1 MFRCPP
7 LWERVYKGSASPTPS
22 SSITAC
28 VYSSTDRGVY
38 KQWPE
43 WRMEKATEAASQ
55 GKVSVRRPA
64 LQFNIPKTTLGDRVS
79 GRVQAGTVSGPAK
92 YLMDTEEENL
102 ATFLSRCGV
111 IGYARSKAEVLSLVQ
126 RILESRG
133 KHVSV
138 SHGWWASFQRRHPE
152 LVLRNPAPLSQARSK
167 ATDPEM
173 LGRYFDLL
181 EETLG
186 ANRLEGKPG
195 QIFNMDESGVPLD
208 AKVPKLVQY
217 ARGSYASAVTSGN
230 KAQVTVVACVSAAG
244 FSLPPLV
251 IWDRKN
257 LAPELAV
264 GEVPGTI
271 YGLSSK
277 GWIDHELFDVWFSNH
292 FLRYAPSSRLL
303 LLLIDGHSSHYCPDT
318 IKLAAQQ
325 QVILFAL
332 PPNTTHISQ
341 PLDRGCFGPLKE
353 AWKQVCTAKSTW
365 LK

>member
-7 LWERVYKGSASPTPS
+7 LRERVYKGSASPTPS

-43 WRMEKATEAASQ
+43 WRMEKATEAVSQ
-55 GKVSVRRPA
+55 GKVSVRRAA
-64 LQFNIPKTTLGDRVS
+64 LQFNVPKSTLGDRVS

-92 YLMDTEEENL
+92 YLTDTEEENL

-186 ANRLEGKPG
+186 ANKLEGKPG

-208 AKVPKLVQY
+208 ARCLSLFMQ
-217 ARGSYASAVTSGN
+217 G
-230 KAQVTVVACVSAAG
+230 VVM
-244 FSLPPLV
+244 
-251 IWDRKN
+251 
-257 LAPELAV
+257 LA
-264 GEVPGTI
+264 
-271 YGLSSK
+271 
-277 GWIDHELFDVWFSNH
+277 
-292 FLRYAPSSRLL
+292 LL
-303 LLLIDGHSSHYCPDT
+303 LLATKH
-318 IKLAAQQ
+318 
-325 QVILFAL
+325 
-332 PPNTTHISQ
+332 
-341 PLDRGCFGPLKE
+341 R
-353 AWKQVCTAKSTW
+353 
-365 LK
+365 